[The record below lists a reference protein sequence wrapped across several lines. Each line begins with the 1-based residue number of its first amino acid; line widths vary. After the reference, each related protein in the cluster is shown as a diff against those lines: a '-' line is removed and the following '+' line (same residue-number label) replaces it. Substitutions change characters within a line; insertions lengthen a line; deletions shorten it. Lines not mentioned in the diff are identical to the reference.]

1 MRLSVLPTIRLS
13 PDAGAPLF
21 LQQSNRLATL
31 RSKAVPVCKRLFC
44 RTGCKGYTAMLFVI
58 VPACRHWFFRTDS
71 NRLKVVLFITVPR
84 YRRLLCRTEFSF
96 WEAMLFMAVPLCRAL
111 IIPIVFSRRIVISLP
126 IVRPLRRLF
135 ITTRFLLACP
145 SRSPE
150 RTWCRIPFR
159 QFVAVLLAVARRL
172 PLSRSPIV

>member
-1 MRLSVLPTIRLS
+1 MRLSVRLITCLS
-13 PDAGAPLF
+13 PDAGVPLS
-21 LQQSNRLATL
+21 LRQSNRLATPL
-31 RSKAVPVCKRLFC
+31 SRDAPACKRLFC

-71 NRLKVVLFITVPR
+71 NRLKVVLFIPVPR
-84 YRRLLCRTEFSF
+84 YRRLLCRTDSNT

-111 IIPIVFSRRIVISLP
+111 IIPIVSSRRNVISLP
-126 IVRPLRRLF
+126 IVRPLRRPC
-135 ITTRFLLACP
+135 ITTRFLFVCR

-159 QFVAVLLAVARRL
+159 RFVAVLLAVVRRL
-172 PLSRSPIV
+172 PLSRSPIT